1 MEALVIFVTFLAL
14 MALGVP
20 IGTSLGVAAVIT
32 VYYFD
37 LGIAMLGVNFSSG
50 IASFPLLAI
59 PFFVLAGVILEKA
72 GLAATIAHFF
82 ELLVGKAVGGLAMVA
97 VMTCMFWGALS
108 GSGPATTAAVGLIL
122 LAPMIKHGYDKH
134 FAGATIANAS
144 DLSIIIP
151 PSIAFI
157 IYGNITSVSVSAL
170 FVAGIIPGLLTG
182 AGTILVAYL
191 VSRKRGYRG
200 LERRGTPREI
210 LKAFKESIWAILAP
224 VIILGGI
231 YAGIFTPTE
240 AAVVAVFYSLFVAVV
255 IYRSVTWRDM
265 IRMLVDASVTSSVIM
280 FIVVF
285 AGLFTWAASVIG
297 VIDQAANFV
306 ISISPNAAVK
316 RQGQDVTL
324 ICYGSGY
331 YLCEEA
337 AAELDGM
344 KIEAEIVD
352 LRTLKPLDMNTVS
365 ESIKKTHRAVIV
377 HEACLTGGFGAELA
391 ARIQEELFDY
401 LKAPVKRVAAKDI
414 PIPFSPP
421 LEDYVLPKVSDVVEA
436 AREVVNRYRKGH
448 N

>member
-1 MEALVIFVTFLAL
+1 
-14 MALGVP
+14 MALGIP
-20 IGTSLGVAAVIT
+20 IGTSLGIAAVIT

-122 LAPMIKHGYDKH
+122 IKPMVKHGYDKH

-170 FVAGIIPGLLTG
+170 FLAGIIPGLLTG

-200 LERRGTPREI
+200 LESRGSPREI
-210 LKAFKESIWAILAP
+210 LIAFRNSIWAILAP

-231 YAGIFTPTE
+231 YAGVFTPTE

-255 IYRSVTWRDM
+255 IYRTLTWRDM

-285 AGLFTWAASVIG
+285 AGIFTWAASVIG
-297 VIDQAANFV
+297 VIDRAANFV
-306 ISISPNAAVK
+306 ISISPNAV
-316 RQGQDVTL
+316 VMIIL
-324 ICYGSGY
+324 INLLLLGLGMILDAISIS
-331 YLCEEA
+331 YLIMPI
-337 AAELDGM
+337 L
-344 KIEAEIVD
+344 IPV
-352 LRTLKPLDMNTVS
+352 
-365 ESIKKTHRAVIV
+365 
-377 HEACLTGGFGAELA
+377 LA
-391 ARIQEELFDY
+391 AFKIDPLWYGVIFISALAIGQATPPVGVNLFTAAN
-401 LKAPVKRVAAKDI
+401 LVKGDLDAIAKQAI
-414 PIPFSPP
+414 LFVIM
-421 LEDYVLPKVSDVVEA
+421 DVVVLVILSLFPILSLYLPIVA
-436 AREVVNRYRKGH
+436 GLYTP
-448 N
+448 

>member
-1 MEALVIFVTFLAL
+1 LEALVIFLTFLAL

-20 IGTSLGVAAVIT
+20 IGTSLGIAGVIT
-32 VYYFD
+32 IYFFD

-122 LAPMIKHGYDKH
+122 LTPMIKHGYDKH

-200 LERRGTPREI
+200 LERRGTPIEI
-210 LKAFKESIWAILAP
+210 LKAFKDSIWAILAP

-255 IYRSVTWRDM
+255 IYRTVTWRDM

-285 AGLFTWAASVIG
+285 AGIFTWAASVIG
-297 VIDQAANFV
+297 VIDQAANFLISV
-306 ISISPNAAVK
+306 SPNAVVMIILINLLLLGLGMILDAISISYLIMPILIPVLTAFKIDPLWYGVIFISALAIGQATPPVGVNLFTAANLVK
-316 RQGQDVTL
+316 GD
-324 ICYGSGY
+324 
-331 YLCEEA
+331 
-337 AAELDGM
+337 LDSIA
-344 KIEAEIVD
+344 KQAIVFVV
-352 LRTLKPLDMNTVS
+352 M
-365 ESIKKTHRAVIV
+365 
-377 HEACLTGGFGAELA
+377 
-391 ARIQEELFDY
+391 
-401 LKAPVKRVAAKDI
+401 
-414 PIPFSPP
+414 
-421 LEDYVLPKVSDVVEA
+421 DVVVLIILSLFPILSLYLPVLA
-436 AREVVNRYRKGH
+436 GLYTP
-448 N
+448 

>member
-1 MEALVIFVTFLAL
+1 

-20 IGTSLGVAAVIT
+20 IGTSLGIAGVIT

-82 ELLVGKAVGGLAMVA
+82 ELLVGKAVGGMAMVA

-122 LAPMIKHGYDKH
+122 LTPMIKHGYDKH

-210 LKAFKESIWAILAP
+210 LKALKDSIWAILAP

-255 IYRSVTWRDM
+255 IYRTVTWRDM

-285 AGLFTWAASVIG
+285 AGIFTWAASVIG
-297 VIDQAANFV
+297 VIDQAANFI
-306 ISISPNAAVK
+306 ISISPNAAVMII
-316 RQGQDVTL
+316 L
-324 ICYGSGY
+324 INLLLLGLGMILDAISIS
-331 YLCEEA
+331 YLIMPI
-337 AAELDGM
+337 L
-344 KIEAEIVD
+344 IPV
-352 LRTLKPLDMNTVS
+352 
-365 ESIKKTHRAVIV
+365 
-377 HEACLTGGFGAELA
+377 LA
-391 ARIQEELFDY
+391 AFKIDPLWYGVIFISALAIGQATPPVGVNLFTAAN
-401 LKAPVKRVAAKDI
+401 LVKGDLDSIAKQAI
-414 PIPFSPP
+414 VF
-421 LEDYVLPKVSDVVEA
+421 VVMDVVVLIILSLFPILSLYLPVLA
-436 AREVVNRYRKGH
+436 GLYTP
-448 N
+448 